1 MTEGQSFLNGRT
13 ALSREDAIEL
23 ITKMDKYMLA
33 FILEISRGEHVWK
46 ARQEMVKMKIEN
58 PVIWDRRNK

>member
-1 MTEGQSFLNGRT
+1 M
-13 ALSREDAIEL
+13 SREDAIEL